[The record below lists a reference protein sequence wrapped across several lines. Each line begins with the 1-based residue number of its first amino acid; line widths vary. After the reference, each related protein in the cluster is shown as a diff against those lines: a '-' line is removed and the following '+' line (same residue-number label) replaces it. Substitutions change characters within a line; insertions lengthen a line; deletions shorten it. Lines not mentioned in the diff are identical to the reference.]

1 MLGFPYMVETKTP
14 TRPLFTGPSSETIR
28 RLLETVPDAMVIADM
43 KGGIVLANTQAERL
57 FGYEP
62 QGLLG
67 KSVEVLVPESLRQR
81 HVQHREDFRAQPRTR
96 PMGSGLELFG
106 RRKDGSVFPIEISL
120 SPTSDAGRFFVSAS
134 IRDISDRKRAQE
146 ALRLSEE
153 RFRLLV
159 AEVKDYAIIMIDP
172 EGRIRTWNEGAEK
185 IKGYT
190 RDEIVGQ
197 HFSRFYTPED
207 VERGKPAESL
217 KIAAEQ
223 GRWEDEGWRVRK
235 DRSKFWASVVIT
247 PLRGDNEEL
256 LGFTK
261 VTRDITERK
270 RSHDAFL
277 LEITN
282 ALVSSLNIHQLL
294 TAISSCLRQIQK
306 FDYASIALY
315 DPETKML
322 KREALDNASLDESPE
337 DSLISPAG
345 DSPAAWVFN
354 TRKPL
359 LLEGKPHEKF
369 PHKLP
374 PVLVERAVRSGC
386 WLPLV
391 GREGMLGTL
400 NLLSQTAGAFGES
413 DLIALGQM
421 ANQIAIALDNAVAYQ
436 RVSQQKDRLAEEKLY
451 LQDEIRTEYNFE
463 EIVGQSREIRKV
475 LKQIETVAPTDSTVL
490 ILGETGTGKELLA
503 RAVHDLSPR
512 HGKTFVRVNCA
523 SIPSGLLESELF
535 GHEKGAFTGAINQ
548 RIGRLELAN
557 QGTLFLDEVG
567 DIPLELQAKLLRA
580 LQEKEFERLGSSRTL
595 TSDARIIAATNR
607 DLKKMVASGE
617 FRRDLY
623 YRLNVFPIAVPPLRE
638 RKEDI
643 PLLVQYFLAKY
654 TKRMKRNV
662 ETVPPEAM
670 QDLVRYR
677 WPGNIREL
685 EHMIERAVIL
695 SSGSTLRLPAF
706 EVEEEE
712 PNGGNSTSLENVER
726 EHILRVLRKAGGKIA
741 GPGGAAEQLGM
752 NRTTLNSR
760 MQKLGISRKDI

>member
-1 MLGFPYMVETKTP
+1 VAETKTHADS
-14 TRPLFTGPSSETIR
+14 LFAGRVSETIR
-28 RLLETVPDAMVIADM
+28 RLLETVPDAMLIADL
-43 KGGIVLANTQAERL
+43 KGGIVLANTKAERL
-57 FGYEP
+57 FGYAPKE
-62 QGLLG
+62 LLG
-67 KSVEVLVPESLRQR
+67 QSVEVLVPESLRQK
-81 HVQHREDFRAQPRTR
+81 HVQHRQDFRSQPRAR
-96 PMGSGLELFG
+96 PMGSGWELFG

-120 SPTSDAGRFFVSAS
+120 SPTEDADGFFVSAS
-134 IRDISDRKRAQE
+134 IRDISDRKKAQE

-153 RFRLLV
+153 RFRTLV
-159 AEVKDYAIIMIDP
+159 AEVKDYAIFMLDI
-172 EGRIRTWNEGAEK
+172 EGRVLTWNDGAARF
-185 IKGYT
+185 KGYT

-197 HFSRFYTPED
+197 HFSRFYTLED
-207 VERGKPAESL
+207 IEHGKPEESL
-217 KIAAEQ
+217 KIATEK

-235 DRSKFWASVVIT
+235 DGSRFWASVVIT
-247 PLRGDNEEL
+247 PLRGEDGKL
-256 LGFTK
+256 LGFAK
-261 VTRDITERK
+261 VTRDITEQKQSR
-270 RSHDAFL
+270 DAFL
-277 LEITN
+277 LEMTN

-294 TAISSCLRQIQK
+294 RAISSCLHGIKK
-306 FDYASIALY
+306 FDFASIAVY

-322 KREALDNASLDESPE
+322 KREALEDETYGGSPE
-337 DSLISPAG
+337 DLLLSPAG

-354 TRKPL
+354 TRRPL
-359 LLEGKPHEKF
+359 LFEGKPNEKF
-369 PHKLP
+369 PHTMP
-374 PVLVERAVRSGC
+374 PAAAEHVIRSGC

-400 NLLSQTAGAFGES
+400 NLLSRSAGTFGEG
-413 DLIALGQM
+413 DLIPLGQI
-421 ANQIAIALDNAVAYQ
+421 ANQIAIALDNALAYQ
-436 RVSQQKDRLAEEKLY
+436 RVSQQKERLAEEKLY
-451 LQDEIRTEYNFE
+451 LQDEIRTEHNFE
-463 EIVGQSREIRKV
+463 EIVGQSRAIRKV

-503 RAVHDLSPR
+503 RAVHNLSPR

-567 DIPLELQAKLLRA
+567 DIPLDVQAKLLRA

-607 DLKKMVASGE
+607 DLKKMAAAGE

-623 YRLNVFPIAVPPLRE
+623 YRLNVFPVAVPPLRE

-643 PLLVQYFLAKY
+643 ALLAQYFLAKY
-654 TKRMKRNV
+654 SKRMKKGIESV
-662 ETVPPEAM
+662 APEAM
-670 QDLVRYR
+670 QALSNYG

-685 EHMIERAVIL
+685 EHMIERAIIL
-695 SSGSTLRLPAF
+695 TSGNTLRLPPF
-706 EVEEEE
+706 EVDEE
-712 PNGGNSTSLENVER
+712 PAEGGASSLQNVER

-760 MQKLGISRKDI
+760 MQKLRISRKDI